1 MKNALNHPRS
11 LESYI
16 CRKIYNAKPFLSHQE
31 MLSFLAPVVTWI
43 IVDRRPEPRYFMHSQ
58 AVTNGW
64 ELRVGARGAGGLGGC
79 GPGAGGQGFSPDIM
93 GMTAGYIHEKQEENG
108 TKRNSQLFN
117 PRLPIAYTWYLA
129 T

>member
-1 MKNALNHPRS
+1 
-11 LESYI
+11 
-16 CRKIYNAKPFLSHQE
+16 

-64 ELRVGARGAGGLGGC
+64 ELQAGGGARGAGGARAAMAGGLGGC
-79 GPGAGGQGFSPDIM
+79 GAGAGGQGFAPDIM
-93 GMTAGYIHEKQEENG
+93 GMTAGYIHEKEEEENG

-117 PRLPIAYTWYLA
+117 PRLPIAYTWKLDIHYS
-129 T
+129 

>member
-1 MKNALNHPRS
+1 
-11 LESYI
+11 
-16 CRKIYNAKPFLSHQE
+16 

-64 ELRVGARGAGGLGGC
+64 ELRAGAGPGGLGGARAAMAGGLGGR
-79 GPGAGGQGFSPDIM
+79 GVGAGGQGFAPDIM
-93 GMTAGYIHEKQEENG
+93 GMTAGYIHEKEEEENG

-117 PRLPIAYTWYLA
+117 PCPPIAYTWKLDIPDS
-129 T
+129 